1 MTYIQPFTVDRYLF
15 VQVLSTTAPFIIHRV
30 IDTSE
35 PEFTYFRSFKNLNP
49 EYADN
54 RTFAA
59 DLQAEAAVLGA
70 LQTPHVPR
78 FCEYGTAHDHEFL
91 TYKYIWGK
99 SLLQILR
106 ELKKHQKMLSD
117 VYACHI
123 ANEVCRCL
131 SHAHSLRTREFPEG
145 IVHYNLS
152 PRNIIISYSGR
163 VHVVNFGHKGPML
176 TRENLG
182 EFDFRN
188 LSYLSPEQISRQGL
202 SHKSDLFT
210 VGALLYEMLTGA
222 PPFLERTADKIVARI
237 AKCSFLPASQVND
250 ISPPELDEFLAS
262 ALTPYTS
269 DRFASAG
276 LMSESLTSYLVRK
289 HPDFDEI
296 KLMLLMKALFN
307 NEIVDDIK
315 QIHWLAER
323 VEPRHR
329 LLVKSIP
336 RIMYDTISEE
346 RRNAGF
352 DEDGL
357 SMGSFR
363 ITGSIRPRD
372 VSAALSGG
380 RANVDAPGTTRQASP
395 AQQVPPARQAS
406 LARQAPPA
414 RQVELPDDDFGEEFV
429 SVSYTMEEFAKTR
442 FCAPPRKESFFDVE
456 DTVLVG
462 RSWVD
467 KIPGEKER
475 RALLDSGE
483 FVCEFDEPPA
493 APATP
498 AAPTPAVSMTPAP
511 APLPEPVRRTRH
523 LDLRSAMDIPPALR
537 AEVERKLAQH
547 PPKLMPTA
555 APPAPAP
562 PAPAPV
568 VTAPTS
574 PAAPPASD
582 PTRIRFSDGRKY
594 DALAILNESDHR
606 NQLIGRVL
614 GEYTIT
620 GILGWGGMG
629 TVYDGIQPTIGKEVA
644 IKVLN
649 PQLCH
654 DEKMTQR
661 FLAEAK
667 AVNSIRNPHIID
679 IFAFG
684 VLEGR
689 FHYFVMEKLNGF
701 PLSGYLQRHGTAPVG
716 ETYEIMLQVLN
727 AVQAAHEKG
736 IIHRD
741 LKPDNI
747 FLENR
752 ALFRNYV
759 KILDFGIAKFLSAK
773 MNEGG
778 SHIGAPIGTPEY
790 MSPEHCLN
798 DGVCAASDIYS
809 LGVILFEMFTGTYPF
824 RKNSYFETILAHM
837 REAPPRPSTLA
848 PMDQRLEDIILWT
861 LTKDPKK
868 RPISVRELGEHLL
881 PILKKMS
888 TT

>member
-1 MTYIQPFTVDRYLF
+1 MSYIQPFTVDRYLF

-35 PEFTYFRSFKNLNP
+35 PEFTYFRAFKNLNP

-54 RTFAA
+54 RAFAA
-59 DLQAEAAVLGA
+59 DLKAEAAVLRA

-78 FCEYGTAHDHEFL
+78 FCEYGTAHGHEYL

-131 SHAHSLRTREFPEG
+131 AHAHSLRTREFPEG

-163 VHVVNFGHKGPML
+163 VHVVNFGHKGPVL

-276 LMSESLTSYLVRK
+276 LMSEALTSYLVRK
-289 HPDFDEI
+289 HPDFDDI

-307 NEIVDDIK
+307 NEIVEDIK
-315 QIHWLAER
+315 QIHGLAER

-363 ITGSIRPRD
+363 ITGSVRPRD
-372 VSAALSGG
+372 VSAALSSG
-380 RANVDAPGTTRQASP
+380 RARHDDPAPSKAASS
-395 AQQVPPARQAS
+395 PP
-406 LARQAPPA
+406 PPKP
-414 RQVELPDDDFGEEFV
+414 ELPDDDFGEEFV
-429 SVSYTMEEFAKTR
+429 SVSYTMDEFAKTR

-462 RSWVD
+462 RSWADGV
-467 KIPGEKER
+467 PSLEQR
-475 RALLDSGE
+475 RALLESGE
-483 FVCEFDEPPA
+483 FVCEFDDPPA
-493 APATP
+493 APA
-498 AAPTPAVSMTPAP
+498 PAVSAPAP
-511 APLPEPVRRTRH
+511 AVSASAPATLPGEPVRRTRH
-523 LDLRSAMDIPPALR
+523 LDLKSAMDIPPALR
-537 AEVERKLAQH
+537 AEVERKLAQR
-547 PPKLMPTA
+547 PPPPP
-555 APPAPAP
+555 APPASSQGGSPAPRAPAP
-562 PAPAPV
+562 PASPPAI
-568 VTAPTS
+568 TS
-574 PAAPPASD
+574 PAAPPAAD
-582 PTRIRFSDGRKY
+582 PTRVRFSDGRKY

-689 FHYFVMEKLNGF
+689 YHYFVMEKLNGF

-868 RPISVRELGEHLL
+868 RPLSVRELGEHLL

>member
-15 VQVLSTTAPFIIHRV
+15 VQVLSTTAPFVIHRV
-30 IDTSE
+30 LDTSE

-49 EYADN
+49 DYADN

-59 DLQAEAAVLGA
+59 DLKAEAEVLRA
-70 LQTPHVPR
+70 LQTPHVPN
-78 FCEYGTAHDHEFL
+78 FCEYGSAHGHEFL

-123 ANEVCRCL
+123 ANEVCQCL
-131 SHAHSLRTREFPEG
+131 AHAHSLRTREFPEG
-145 IVHYNLS
+145 IVHHNLN

-163 VHVVNFGHKGPML
+163 VHVVNFGHKGPIL
-176 TRENLG
+176 TRDNLD

-188 LSYLSPEQISRQGL
+188 LSYMSPEQVSRQGL

-210 VGALLYEMLTGA
+210 VGSLLYEMLTGA
-222 PPFLERTADKIVARI
+222 PPFLERTPAKVVARI
-237 AKCSFLPASQVND
+237 AKCSYLPASQANE
-250 ISPPELDEFLAS
+250 IAPPELDEFLAS

-276 LMSESLTSYLVRK
+276 LMSEALTSYLVRK
-289 HPDFDEI
+289 HPDFNDI

-307 NEIVDDIK
+307 TEIVEDIK
-315 QIHWLAER
+315 QIHKMANQ

-336 RIMYDTISEE
+336 RILYDRISED
-346 RRNAGF
+346 RRKAGI

-363 ITGSIRPRD
+363 ITGSIRARD
-372 VSAALSGG
+372 VAS
-380 RANVDAPGTTRQASP
+380 VDPPAPQQTTGASP
-395 AQQVPPARQAS
+395 PRK
-406 LARQAPPA
+406 
-414 RQVELPDDDFGEEFV
+414 VELPDDDFGEEVV

-462 RSWVD
+462 RSWVNGVLD
-467 KIPGEKER
+467 EKAR
-475 RALLDSGE
+475 RALLESGE
-483 FVCEFDEPPA
+483 FECDFDVPGPSPEPA
-493 APATP
+493 RDA
-498 AAPTPAVSMTPAP
+498 PAP
-511 APLPEPVRRTRH
+511 AITAPEPTRMRRTKH
-523 LDLRSAMDIPPALR
+523 LDLRSAMEIPAALR
-537 AEVERKLAQH
+537 VEMERKLAEH
-547 PPKLMPTA
+547 PPKAFSAPVA
-555 APPAPAP
+555 APAGDA
-562 PAPAPV
+562 
-568 VTAPTS
+568 
-574 PAAPPASD
+574 
-582 PTRIRFSDGRKY
+582 TRIGRSDGRRY
-594 DALAILNESDHR
+594 DAVELLNESDHR
-606 NQLIGRVL
+606 NLLIGRVL

-654 DEKMTQR
+654 DAKMTQR

-679 IFAFG
+679 IFSFG
-684 VLEGR
+684 VLEER
-689 FHYFVMEKLNGF
+689 FHYFVMEKLNGTS
-701 PLSGYLQRHGTAPVG
+701 LSGYLQRHGTIPMGDA
-716 ETYEIMLQVLN
+716 YEILLQVFN
-727 AVQAAHEKG
+727 AVHAAHGKG

-747 FLENR
+747 FLESR

-759 KILDFGIAKFLSAK
+759 KILDFGIAKFNVDGFKTSVT
-773 MNEGG
+773 NVGV
-778 SHIGAPIGTPEY
+778 PIGTPRY
-790 MSPEHCLN
+790 MSPEQCKGHN
-798 DGVCAASDIYS
+798 VTEASDLYM
-809 LGVILFEMFTGTYPF
+809 LGMILYEMFTGSLPF
-824 RKNSYFETILAHM
+824 QKDSYIDMLIAHLH
-837 REAPPRPSTLA
+837 EPPPRPSTRCE
-848 PMDQRLEDIILWT
+848 MDPELEDIILWM
-861 LTKDPKK
+861 LEKDPQK
-868 RPISVRELGEHLL
+868 RPASALVLGERLL
-881 PILKKMS
+881 PCLKRLS
-888 TT
+888 